1 MKLYFKTIN
10 SMSKANTERNKEP
23 QVLYFDTTDREK
35 IIIGLNNKRWEFTSK
50 NQKPQDLVS
59 LIEETLKK
67 EKISLNDIKEIEV
80 NLGPGSFTGLK
91 IGVAV
96 ANALGFA
103 LDIPVNGGRKLVLP
117 KYKNLSPVATEPCF
131 RRLK

>member
-1 MKLYFKTIN
+1 MC
-10 SMSKANTERNKEP
+10 KANTKRNKETKI
-23 QVLYFDTTDREK
+23 LYFDTTDREK
-35 IIIGLNNKRWEFTSK
+35 IIIGLDHEHWEFIGK
-50 NQKPQDLVS
+50 NQKPQDLVG

-67 EKISLNDIKEIEV
+67 EKISLDDIKEIEV

-91 IGVAV
+91 VGVAV
-96 ANALGFA
+96 ANALGFT
-103 LDIPVNGGRKLVLP
+103 LDIPVNGKRQLVLP